1 MNLINGVKIKKLNYR
16 CDERGRLI
24 EILRNDEGM
33 FKEFGQVYLTT
44 VYPGVVKAWH
54 YHKLQEDHFFVVS
67 GMLKLVLYDDRP
79 ESETKGM
86 VNEIFMGEYETILVK
101 IPPMVYHGFK
111 GISQEETLVLNIP
124 TKAYNLE
131 NPDEY
136 RVDPH
141 ENHIPYQW
149 ERKDG

>member
-1 MNLINGVKIKKLNYR
+1 MNLIHGVEIKELDYR

-24 EILRNDEGM
+24 EILRNDEAM
-33 FKEFGQVYLTT
+33 FNGFGQVYLTT

-54 YHKLQEDHFFVVS
+54 YHKLQEDHFFVVK

-79 ESETKGM
+79 DSETKGM
-86 VNEIFMGEYETILVK
+86 VNEIFMGEYKTILVK

-111 GISQEETLVLNIP
+111 GIGIGETLVLNIP
-124 TKAYNLE
+124 TKAYNHQQ
-131 NPDEY
+131 PDEY
-136 RVDPH
+136 RIDPH